1 MLRKCSFL
9 ALTLIFLASCTAG
22 KNNPIVPSTTIVS
35 TSEPLPPSTTPIP
48 AKGAESGITIMGT
61 VMDTSLSARIVML
74 KEPVE
79 GLGVVALTDESEL
92 TSADGSEI
100 TLRDMRPGMTIQ
112 ASGRPGESNALLA
125 SQVLVLDATPTPPPD

>member
-1 MLRKCSFL
+1 MLRKCLFL
-9 ALTLIFLASCTAG
+9 ALTLISLASCTTG
-22 KNNPIVPSTTIVS
+22 KSNPIVPSTTTVS

-48 AKGAESGITIMGT
+48 TKGAESGITIMGT

-79 GLGVVALTDESEL
+79 GFSVIALTEESEL
-92 TSADGSEI
+92 TSTDGSEI
-100 TLRDMRPGMTIQ
+100 ALRDIRPGMTIQ

-125 SQVLVLDATPTPPPD
+125 SQVLVLDTTPTPPPD